1 MSDDFESGSEN
12 SPVPPANVRVDERV
26 KEAFENS
33 GGTRFRLPPWA
44 TFAILIVV
52 VAFAS
57 IGYFTTHNFQN
68 GFFGPK
74 PVPTVVVE
82 DNEIDEIAKRQPLDD
97 FTLTDAEGRQ
107 KKLSDYHGN
116 VVILSFWASWC
127 TPCLVELPTFA
138 ELEKKFY
145 DRGLRIV
152 AVNLDEGDDGK
163 NFAKDFWPKQGFK
176 IPSSYDTTKALSQKF
191 DVEMLPSNFVIDRQ
205 GRLVFSGFG
214 ANDWNNQQ
222 TVDFI
227 DGLLDERD

>member
-1 MSDDFESGSEN
+1 MSDDFESDSNN
-12 SPVPPANVRVDERV
+12 SPSPPVNVQVDERV

-33 GGTRFRLPPWA
+33 SGPRFRLPGWA
-44 TFAILIVV
+44 KFALLVLVV
-52 VAFAS
+52 GFAS
-57 IGYFTTHNFQN
+57 IGYFTTQHW
-68 GFFGPK
+68 FGPK
-74 PVPTVVVE
+74 PATPTLVVE

-97 FTLTDAEGRQ
+97 FTLTDAEGHQ

-127 TPCLVELPTFA
+127 TPCLIELPTFA
-138 ELEKKFY
+138 ELERKFY

-152 AVNLDEGDDGK
+152 AVNMDEGDDGK
-163 NFAKDFWPKQGFK
+163 NFAKDFWPKQGFR
-176 IPSSYDTTKALSQKF
+176 IPSFFDTTKALSQKF

-222 TVDFI
+222 TIDFI
-227 DGLLDERD
+227 DGLLEERE